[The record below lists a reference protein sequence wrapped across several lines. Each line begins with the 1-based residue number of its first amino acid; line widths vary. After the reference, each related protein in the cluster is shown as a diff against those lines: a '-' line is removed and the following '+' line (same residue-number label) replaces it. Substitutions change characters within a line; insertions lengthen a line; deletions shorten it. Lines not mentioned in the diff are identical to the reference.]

1 MSQILV
7 APDSFG
13 DTLTATEAASVI
25 AEGWGRTRPGDTV
38 ILSPQSDGG
47 PGFVDVL
54 ATQLTSARR
63 YAVRVRGPL
72 DEDVDAEWLA
82 DGTTAYV
89 ECAQACGLP
98 LLRQSPSVDTAW
110 RAHSTG
116 VGQLIAAALDTGA
129 TRIVVG
135 LGGSSCTDG
144 GAGLVEGL
152 GGIERAQYR
161 LATTELVVASDVEHP
176 LLGGRGAAA
185 VFGPQKG
192 ADGDTVTRLEARLTE
207 WAAAL
212 EAGTGRSVR
221 DVAGAGAAG
230 GIGAALL
237 ALGGRRASGARIVA
251 EHTGFDAAVERADLV
266 ITGEGKFDDQTLHGK
281 VAGAVAARATTSGI
295 PVLVLAGQV
304 ALARAEYER
313 AGIARAESITQ
324 FAGSVQR
331 AMDDAAGQLAGLAAH
346 VAWDWPPRQGLD
358 SWAQM

>member
-13 DTLTATEAASVI
+13 DTLTATEAATAI
-25 AEGWGRTRPGDTV
+25 AEGWGRTRPGDII

-54 ATQLTSARR
+54 AAQLVTAHRHALR
-63 YAVRVRGPL
+63 IRGPL
-72 DEDVDAEWLA
+72 DEDVDAEWLL
-82 DGTTAYV
+82 DGTTAYI

-98 LLRQSPSVDTAW
+98 LLKRAPSVDTAW

-116 VGQLIAAALDTGA
+116 VGQLIAAALDGGA

-135 LGGSSCTDG
+135 LGGSSSTDG
-144 GAGLVEGL
+144 GAGLVAGL
-152 GGIERAQYR
+152 GGLIVAQRR

-176 LLGGRGAAA
+176 LLGPRGAAA

-192 ADGDTVTRLEARLTE
+192 ADPDTVRRLEARLTGWVAE
-207 WAAAL
+207 M
-212 EAGTGRSVR
+212 EEQTGRGVR
-221 DVAGAGAAG
+221 DLAGAGAAG

-237 ALGGRRASGARIVA
+237 ALGARRESGARIVA
-251 EHTGFDAAVERADLV
+251 EHTGLDAAIVRAGLV

-281 VAGAVAARATTSGI
+281 VAGAVASRAAASGI

-304 ALARAEYER
+304 ALTADEYGR
-313 AGIARAESITQ
+313 AGIARAESIAQ
-324 FAGSVQR
+324 FAGSVR
-331 AMDDAAGQLAGLAAH
+331 LAMEDAAGQLAGLAAQ
-346 VAWDWPPRQGLD
+346 VARDWSHG
-358 SWAQM
+358 

>member
-13 DTLTATEAASVI
+13 DTLTATEAATAI
-25 AEGWGRTRPGDTV
+25 ADGWARTSPGDILV
-38 ILSPQSDGG
+38 LSPQSDGG
-47 PGFVDVL
+47 PGFVEVL
-54 ATQLTSARR
+54 AAQLSAAHRHK
-63 YAVRVRGPL
+63 VRVRGPL
-72 DEDVDAEWLA
+72 DDEVDAGWLS
-82 DGTTAYV
+82 DGTTAYI

-98 LLRQSPSVDTAW
+98 LLGRTPSVDTAW
-110 RAHSTG
+110 RARSTG
-116 VGQLIAAALDTGA
+116 VGQLIAAALDGGA

-144 GAGLVEGL
+144 GAGLIEGL
-152 GGIERAQYR
+152 GGVDEALRR

-176 LLGGRGAAA
+176 LLGPCGAAA

-192 ADGDTVTRLEARLTE
+192 ADPDTVKRLDARLTD
-207 WAAAL
+207 WAGEL
-212 EAGTGRSVR
+212 ELGTGRSVR
-221 DVAGAGAAG
+221 DLAGAGAAG

-251 EHTGFDAAVERADLV
+251 EHTGLDGAIAAADLV

-281 VAGAVAARATTSGI
+281 VAGAVAGRAATSGT

-304 ALARAEYER
+304 ALTVDEYR
-313 AGIARAESITQ
+313 QAGITRAESIAQ

-331 AMDDAAGQLAGLAAH
+331 AMDDAAGQLTGLAAY
-346 VAWDWPPRQGLD
+346 VAGDWSRG
-358 SWAQM
+358 

>member
-13 DTLTATEAASVI
+13 DTLTATEAAGVI
-25 AEGWGRTRPGDTV
+25 ADGWGSARPGDTV

-47 PGFVDVL
+47 PGFVEVL
-54 ATQLTSARR
+54 ATQLSSARR
-63 YAVRVRGPL
+63 HTARVRGPL
-72 DEDVDAEWLA
+72 DEDVDAAWLL
-82 DGTTAYV
+82 DTPTAYV

-98 LLRQSPSVDTAW
+98 LLRRPPSVDTAW

-116 VGQLIAAALDTGA
+116 VGQLIAAALDAGA
-129 TRIVVG
+129 VRIVVG

-144 GAGLVEGL
+144 GAGLIEGL
-152 GGIERAQYR
+152 GGIEQAQRR

-176 LLGGRGAAA
+176 LLGPTGAAA

-192 ADGDTVTRLEARLTE
+192 ADPDTVRRLEVRLAQ

-212 EAGTGRSVR
+212 EAGTGRGVR
-221 DVAGAGAAG
+221 DLAGAGAAG

-237 ALGGRRASGARIVA
+237 ALGGRRESGARIVA
-251 EHTGFDAAVERADLV
+251 EHTGLKEAIERADLV

-281 VAGAVAARATTSGI
+281 VAGAVAAQAAASGT

-304 ALARAEYER
+304 TLAASAYEQV
-313 AGIARAESITQ
+313 GIARAESIAQ

-331 AMDDAAGQLAGLAAH
+331 AMRDAAGQLAGLAAH
-346 VAWDWPPRQGLD
+346 VAQEWAPR
-358 SWAQM
+358 

>member
-25 AEGWGRTRPGDTV
+25 AQGWGSARPADTLTV
-38 ILSPQSDGG
+38 SPQSDGG
-47 PGFVDVL
+47 PGFVEVL
-54 ATQLTSARR
+54 ATQLPSARR
-63 YAVRVRGPL
+63 HAARVRGPL
-72 DEDVDAEWLA
+72 DEDVDATWLL
-82 DGTTAYV
+82 DGATAYV

-98 LLRQSPSVDTAW
+98 LLRQAPTVDTAW
-110 RAHSTG
+110 RAGSAG
-116 VGQLIAAALDTGA
+116 VGELIAAALDAGA

-144 GAGLVEGL
+144 GAGLVEAL
-152 GGIERAQYR
+152 GGIGPAQHR
-161 LATTELVVASDVEHP
+161 LVTTELVVASDVEHP
-176 LLGGRGAAA
+176 LLGARGAAA

-192 ADGDTVTRLEARLTE
+192 ADPDTVNRLEARLAE
-207 WAAAL
+207 WATAL

-221 DVAGAGAAG
+221 DLAGAGAAG

-237 ALGGRRASGARIVA
+237 ALGGRRESGARILA
-251 EHTGFDAAVERADLV
+251 EHTGLDAAIARADLV

-281 VAGAVAARATTSGI
+281 VAGAVAARAAASGT

-304 ALARAEYER
+304 ALTAAEYQR
-313 AGIARAESITQ
+313 AGIARAESIAQ

-331 AMDDAAGQLAGLAAH
+331 AMEDAAGQLVGLAAL
-346 VAWDWPPRQGLD
+346 VARDWAAG
-358 SWAQM
+358 

>member
-13 DTLTATEAASVI
+13 DTLTATEAAGVI
-25 AEGWGRTRPGDTV
+25 ADGWHRTRPDDV
-38 ILSPQSDGG
+38 VVLSPQSDGG

-54 ATQLTSARR
+54 AAQLPAARR
-63 YAVRVRGPL
+63 HALRVRGPL
-72 DEDVDAEWLA
+72 DEDVDAVWLLDA
-82 DGTTAYV
+82 ATAYI

-98 LLRQSPSVDTAW
+98 LLRQAPSVDTAW

-116 VGQLIAAALDTGA
+116 VGQLISAALESGA
-129 TRIVVG
+129 TRVVVG

-144 GAGLVEGL
+144 GAGLIAGL
-152 GGIERAQYR
+152 GGIEQAQRR

-176 LLGGRGAAA
+176 LLGPRGAAV

-192 ADGDTVTRLEARLTE
+192 ADPDTVLRLEARLTD
-207 WAAAL
+207 WATAL
-212 EAGTGRSVR
+212 EAGTGRGVR

-237 ALGGRRASGARIVA
+237 ALGGRRESGARIVA
-251 EHTGFDAAVERADLV
+251 EHTGLAAAISRADLV

-281 VAGAVAARATTSGI
+281 VAGAVAARAAASGT

-304 ALARAEYER
+304 ALAAGEYER
-313 AGIARAESITQ
+313 AGIARAESISQ
-324 FAGSVQR
+324 FAGSVRR
-331 AMDDAAGQLAGLAAH
+331 AMEDAAGQLAGLAAR
-346 VAWDWPPRQGLD
+346 VARE
-358 SWAQM
+358 WAQL